1 MNVVPNQLTIGFDM
15 RITPTTNIV
24 DFEKQLIKWTEEVSS
39 ITLHFLSFQYFP
51 IPMGYF
57 YFHVKFTITIEHI

>member
-24 DFEKQLIKWTEEVSS
+24 DFEKQLIKWTEEVSA
-39 ITLHFLSFQYFP
+39 ITLHFFKFSIFSHPDGVFLFP
-51 IPMGYF
+51 R
-57 YFHVKFTITIEHI
+57 